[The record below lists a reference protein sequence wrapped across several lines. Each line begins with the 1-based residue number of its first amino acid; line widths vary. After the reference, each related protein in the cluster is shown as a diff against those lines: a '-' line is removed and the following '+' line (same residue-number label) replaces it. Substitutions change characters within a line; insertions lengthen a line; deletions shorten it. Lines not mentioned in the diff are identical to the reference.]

1 MEATGASD
9 EITGALAAAIG
20 SDEIEGNEKT
30 FLVVLFGAGGGADG
44 RLAILGMPVDDTT
57 SVVLILGSGTGAAFL
72 LAGVLTATLD
82 VAGALLAALGAFF
95 LTEGAFLA
103 SGFGAFVIGI
113 FLAGAFCAGAFL
125 TAEGGAFLTGAGAV
139 FRAGVTEGF
148 GVVAGAFFMGR
159 LALAGEFFGTDFGI
173 AFFRDGWDDLA
184 VVLLEAAVFLV
195 DWVAGLAVLTF
206 GLDGLL
212 LLTGLA
218 PFVVKC
224 QPPFAFD
231 TCDAHGFGVGRG
243 AGITE
248 PECQWNIV
256 PIT

>member
-1 MEATGASD
+1 
-9 EITGALAAAIG
+9 
-20 SDEIEGNEKT
+20 
-30 FLVVLFGAGGGADG
+30 
-44 RLAILGMPVDDTT
+44 MPVDDTT
-57 SVVLILGSGTGAAFL
+57 SVVLILGSGAGAGVALL
-72 LAGVLTATLD
+72 LAGVLTTTFGAG
-82 VAGALLAALGAFF
+82 GALLAALGVVFLTKGAFF
-95 LTEGAFLA
+95 ATGADAFL
-103 SGFGAFVIGI
+103 IGT
-113 FLAGAFCAGAFL
+113 FLAGAFLIGTFLAGAFL
-125 TAEGGAFLTGAGAV
+125 ATGGGAFLAGAGAV

-148 GVVAGAFFMGR
+148 WVAEDAFFTGG
-159 LALAGEFFGTDFGI
+159 LALAGVFFGTGFGV

-184 VVLLEAAVFLV
+184 VVFLETAVFLV
-195 DWVAGLAVLTF
+195 GWVAVLAVLTF

-218 PFVVKC
+218 PLVVKC

>member
-1 MEATGASD
+1 MEAIGASD

-44 RLAILGMPVDDTT
+44 RLAILGMPVDETT
-57 SVVLILGSGTGAAFL
+57 SVVLILGSGAGAALL
-72 LAGVLTATLD
+72 LAGVLTVAFGA
-82 VAGALLAALGAFF
+82 AGALLLTPGVVF
-95 LTEGAFLA
+95 LIKGAFLA
-103 SGFGAFVIGI
+103 TGAGAFLIGI
-113 FLAGAFCAGAFL
+113 FLAGAFLA
-125 TAEGGAFLTGAGAV
+125 TGGDAFLTGAGTV

-148 GVVAGAFFMGR
+148 WVAADAFLMGG
-159 LALAGEFFGTDFGI
+159 LALAGVFFGTGFGV

-184 VVLLEAAVFLV
+184 VLFLETAVFLV
-195 DWVAGLAVLTF
+195 DWVAVLAVLTF

-218 PFVVKC
+218 PLVVKC

>member
-1 MEATGASD
+1 
-9 EITGALAAAIG
+9 
-20 SDEIEGNEKT
+20 
-30 FLVVLFGAGGGADG
+30 
-44 RLAILGMPVDDTT
+44 MPVDDTT
-57 SVVLILGSGTGAAFL
+57 SVVLILGSGAGAGVAVL
-72 LAGVLTATLD
+72 LAGVLTTAFG
-82 VAGALLAALGAFF
+82 AGGALLAALAVVFLTKGAFF
-95 LTEGAFLA
+95 AAGAGALLTGT
-103 SGFGAFVIGI
+103 
-113 FLAGAFCAGAFL
+113 FLAGAFLATG
-125 TAEGGAFLTGAGAV
+125 GGAFLAGAGAV

-148 GVVAGAFFMGR
+148 WVAEDAFFTGG
-159 LALAGEFFGTDFGI
+159 LALAGVFFGTGFGV

-184 VVLLEAAVFLV
+184 VVFLETAVFLV
-195 DWVAGLAVLTF
+195 DWVAVLAVLTF

-218 PFVVKC
+218 PLVVKC

>member
-57 SVVLILGSGTGAAFL
+57 SVVLILGSGAGGAPL
-72 LAGVLTATLD
+72 LAGVLTATLGA
-82 VAGALLAALGAFF
+82 AGALLAEGGVGF
-95 LTEGAFLA
+95 LTKGAFLA
-103 SGFGAFVIGI
+103 TGAGAFLIGI
-113 FLAGAFCAGAFL
+113 FLAGAFLAGAFL
-125 TAEGGAFLTGAGAV
+125 ATGGGAFLTGAGTV

-148 GVVAGAFFMGR
+148 GVAEEAFFTGG
-159 LALAGEFFGTDFGI
+159 LALAGVFFGTGFGV

-184 VVLLEAAVFLV
+184 VLFLKTAVFLV

-218 PFVVKC
+218 PLVVKC

>member
-1 MEATGASD
+1 MDATGASV

-57 SVVLILGSGTGAAFL
+57 SVVLILGSGAGAGVAVL
-72 LAGVLTATLD
+72 LAGVLTTAFG
-82 VAGALLAALGAFF
+82 AGGALLAALAVVFLTKGAFF
-95 LTEGAFLA
+95 AAGAGALLTGT
-103 SGFGAFVIGI
+103 
-113 FLAGAFCAGAFL
+113 FLAGAFLATG
-125 TAEGGAFLTGAGAV
+125 GGAFLAGAGAV

-148 GVVAGAFFMGR
+148 WVAEDAFFTGG
-159 LALAGEFFGTDFGI
+159 LALAGVFFGTGFGV

-184 VVLLEAAVFLV
+184 VVFLETAVFLV
-195 DWVAGLAVLTF
+195 DWVAVLAVLTF

-218 PFVVKC
+218 PLVVKC

>member
-1 MEATGASD
+1 MDATGASD

-57 SVVLILGSGTGAAFL
+57 SVVLILGSGAGAGVAVL
-72 LAGVLTATLD
+72 LAGVLTTAFG
-82 VAGALLAALGAFF
+82 AGGALLAALGVVFLTKGAFF
-95 LTEGAFLA
+95 AAGAGALLTGT
-103 SGFGAFVIGI
+103 
-113 FLAGAFCAGAFL
+113 FLAGAFLATG
-125 TAEGGAFLTGAGAV
+125 GGAFLAGAGAV

-148 GVVAGAFFMGR
+148 WVAEDAFFTGG
-159 LALAGEFFGTDFGI
+159 LALAGVFFGTGFGV

-184 VVLLEAAVFLV
+184 VVFLETAVFLV
-195 DWVAGLAVLTF
+195 GWVAVLAVLTF

-218 PFVVKC
+218 PLVVKC